1 MARQR
6 LTSQAL
12 PGIMLVI
19 VILWALTAVIFL
31 TGILA
36 AANRIE
42 SRVGQINTSL
52 TPINSKLN
60 TVPILTKVS
69 DTANQI
75 RDAASNLSP
84 TIGRIADSA
93 SSIDASLKQVG
104 DTVGPINKS
113 AKAINAS
120 VLTIGKSVGTI
131 GPGLA
136 NVRGLTGTINA
147 SVHSI
152 DGELSGTLNNVYD
165 IRGRVALVTGQADDI
180 FRSARQIN
188 GDTNSISAIVGVAG
202 ISRTVNG
209 NAFAIERS
217 PLLLRLGNAGVM
229 KEMAAASA
237 RQDPAAA
244 QAGIPALDLLP
255 QISALGLPELPA
267 LPVGP
272 VPSMLTSLLQQLP
285 VLGDT
290 GDLLSGVVAPK

>member
-1 MARQR
+1 
-6 LTSQAL
+6 
-12 PGIMLVI
+12 MLVI

-42 SRVGQINTSL
+42 SRVGQINSSL

-113 AKAINAS
+113 AKQINVSVLAINKA
-120 VLTIGKSVGTI
+120 VGTI

-180 FRSARQIN
+180 LRTARQIH
-188 GDTNSISAIVGVAG
+188 GDTSSISSIVGVSG
-202 ISRTVNG
+202 IPRTVNG
-209 NAFAIERS
+209 NAHAIETT
-217 PLLLRLGNAGVM
+217 PILLRSANAGVLR
-229 KEMAAASA
+229 EMAAASA
-237 RQDPAAA
+237 RQDPAAG
-244 QAGIPALDLLP
+244 QAILPNLDLLP

-267 LPVGP
+267 LATGP
-272 VPSMLTSLLQQLP
+272 VPSMLTSLLNQLP

-290 GDLLSGVVAPK
+290 GDLLSQVVAPK